1 MTQDE
6 IIDMAIQA
14 GASPDENKIWLMYAE
29 EIETFAKLV
38 AAKEREALAQPE
50 QEPVALEEYDAGLLN
65 DFGGGNVEWWWDYI
79 RAELGRAYEHYQ
91 SQITTPPQRTW
102 QGLTDK
108 EIAQGWKES
117 WVTEQAWQSAVWWA
131 EDKLK
136 EKNT

>member
-38 AAKEREALAQPE
+38 AAKEREALAQ
-50 QEPVALEEYDAGLLN
+50 
-65 DFGGGNVEWWWDYI
+65 
-79 RAELGRAYEHYQ
+79 
-91 SQITTPPQRTW
+91 RTW
-102 QGLTDK
+102 VGLTDE
-108 EIAQGWKES
+108 EIAQGCKES

-136 EKNT
+136 ERNT